1 MALLYELL
9 WTAKK
14 ITKKLNIS
22 NKLVRLS
29 VGCEETNLILNDL
42 KKFEI

>member
-22 NKLVRLS
+22 NKVRLS